1 MYKIKDSES
10 SFELTIWQKEMGSNS
25 SIEQAYLT
33 PFILEQYYE
42 VAVTQINV
50 HTLGL
55 MWTAKRTR

>member
-25 SIEQAYLT
+25 SIEQAYLKL
-33 PFILEQYYE
+33 FILEQYDE
-42 VAVTQINV
+42 VAVAQINV
-50 HTLGL
+50 YTLGL